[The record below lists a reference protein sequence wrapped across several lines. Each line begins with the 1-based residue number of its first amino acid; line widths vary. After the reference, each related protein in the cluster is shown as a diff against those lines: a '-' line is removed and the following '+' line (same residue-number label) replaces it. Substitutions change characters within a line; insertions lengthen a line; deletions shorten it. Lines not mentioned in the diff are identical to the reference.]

1 MTRVK
6 RGVNATTKRARVLKQ
21 TKGFRGSS
29 KSKERQ
35 AKERLLH
42 KYTHAYVGRKLK
54 KRDFRKEWQIKINAA
69 SREHGTTY
77 SKFIHMLTKHNV
89 LLDRKMLVLLAEK
102 YPQAFE
108 VLLKEVSK

>member
-6 RGVNATTKRARVLKQ
+6 RGVNATKKRVKNLRA

-35 AKERLLH
+35 AKERTLH

-54 KRDFRKEWQIKINAA
+54 KRDFRKEWQIKMNAGA
-69 SREHGTTY
+69 REYGTTY
-77 SKFIHMLTKHNV
+77 SKFINMLKKHNV
-89 LLDRKMLVLLAEK
+89 LLDRKMLALLAEK
-102 YPQAFE
+102 YPKAFE
-108 VLLKEVSK
+108 ELVREVTK